1 MKRPALLG
9 FMALAM
15 LACAAMADTALPPEL
30 AGLVKVK
37 AKRVDEAYLLPGTD
51 FRTYTKVMIDP
62 AEVAFRKDW
71 MRNIN
76 QQNRSTSRQVTTE
89 DAQEIAAAARSGFAE
104 IWEEAFRKAGYEVVK
119 AAGPNVL
126 RLSPKVIDLY
136 INAPDV
142 MAPGRSRS
150 YTVEAG
156 EATLVLQASDSE
168 SGAAVGYAV
177 DRRRTRSNGMTLS
190 WTTSVSNRGDFGILF
205 RDWANICVSALEDLK
220 EKSPLPL
227 PQTPP
232 PKG

>member
-1 MKRPALLG
+1 MKLPARLLALLG
-9 FMALAM
+9 LFT
-15 LACAAMADTALPPEL
+15 LACPALADTALPPEL

-76 QQNRSTSRQVTTE
+76 SQNRSLNRKISTE
-89 DAQEIAAAARSGFAE
+89 DAQEIATAARSGFGE
-104 IWEEAFRKAGYEVVK
+104 IWDEAFRKAGYEVVK
-119 AAGPNVL
+119 SPGPDVL

-136 INAPDV
+136 INAPDT
-142 MAPGRSRS
+142 MSPGRSRS

-156 EATLVLQASDSE
+156 EATLVLQASDSQ

-190 WTTSVSNRGDFGILF
+190 WTTSVSNQGDFGMLF
-205 RDWANICVSALEDLK
+205 RDWANISVNALKDLK
-220 EKSPLPL
+220 EKSPLPQ
-227 PQTPP
+227 PPP

>member
-1 MKRPALLG
+1 MKRLLG
-9 FMALAM
+9 SLVLALM
-15 LACAAMADTALPPEL
+15 GTWAMAGSASLPPEL

-37 AKRVDEAYLLPGTD
+37 AKRVDEAYLLPGAD
-51 FRTYTKVMIDP
+51 FRSYTEVMIDP

-76 QQNRSTSRQVTTE
+76 QQNRSPSNKISTE
-89 DAQEIAAAARSGFAE
+89 DAQEIAAAARSGFGE
-104 IWEEAFRKAGYEVVK
+104 IWDEAFRKAGYEVVK
-119 AAGPNVL
+119 SPGPGVL

-136 INAPDV
+136 INAPDT
-142 MAPGRSRS
+142 MSAGRSRS

-156 EATLVLQASDSE
+156 EATLVLQASDSQT
-168 SGAAVGYAV
+168 GAALGYAV

-205 RDWANICVSALEDLK
+205 KDWANICVSALEDLK
-220 EKSPLPL
+220 EKSPLP
-227 PQTPP
+227 PPTP